1 MPAKALAL
9 FRSFIRVAS
18 KMPTGHRRDFVLRR
32 VRSEFR
38 ENANCPPQEKDRLM
52 LYAATMLDQASEQQK
67 HLAQCK
73 QEGLLESELLP
84 EERR

>member
-1 MPAKALAL
+1 
-9 FRSFIRVAS
+9 
-18 KMPTGHRRDFVLRR
+18 
-32 VRSEFR
+32 
-38 ENANCPPQEKDRLM
+38 M

-73 QEGLLESELLP
+73 QEGLLDSELLP